1 MAVNGA
7 DNIALDRAS
16 RLALR
21 VNRNLGG
28 AFICATGQPA
38 RVPLRVSLASRS
50 FAQRL
55 GAFIDS
61 QKRAS
66 ELSSMNRRV
75 RVLEVCGKRERQAKM
90 LVKIHLKQ
98 GENR

>member
-7 DNIALDRAS
+7 DDSASDRSS

-21 VNRNLGG
+21 VNRNPGG
-28 AFICATGQPA
+28 AFMCANGQPA

-50 FAQRL
+50 YAQPFGRVQIL
-55 GAFIDS
+55 P
-61 QKRAS
+61 KRAI
-66 ELSSMNRRV
+66 ELSSMNQKV
-75 RVLEVCGKRERQAKM
+75 RVSDARVKRERQAKI

-98 GENR
+98 E